1 MNNIT
6 IKTVDFNQ
14 DLTEIKNIRTK
25 VFIQEQNVPT
35 ELEWDEF
42 DDDATHILAYYDD
55 KAVGTARLLNDGHIG
70 RMSVLKNYR
79 KRNIGEKMLKYLLE
93 IAQKNSNTKI
103 VLSAQ
108 NHAVEFYKKQG
119 FIVTSDVYL
128 DAGIPHYD
136 MEYIN

>member
-6 IKTVDFNQ
+6 IKIVDFNQ
-14 DLTEIKNIRTK
+14 DSSEIKNIRTK

-42 DDDATHILAYYDD
+42 DNDATHILAYYDG
-55 KAVGTARLLNDGHIG
+55 KAVGTARLLSDGHIG

-79 KRNIGEKMLKYLLE
+79 NRTIGEMMLKYLLE

-136 MEYIN
+136 MEYIK